1 MRGERERNGGAV
13 LMTQNVI
20 SKYRSGKINITMAE
34 KIMSGFPEIY

>member
-1 MRGERERNGGAV
+1 MREERNSGAV

-34 KIMSGFPEIY
+34 NIMSGFPEIY